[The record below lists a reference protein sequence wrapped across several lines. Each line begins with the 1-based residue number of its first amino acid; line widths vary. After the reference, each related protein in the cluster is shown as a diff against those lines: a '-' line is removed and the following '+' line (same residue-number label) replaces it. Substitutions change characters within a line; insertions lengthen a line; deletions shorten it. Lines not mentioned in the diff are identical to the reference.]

1 MLQPQRANCLSS
13 SGRVRLLSQN
23 ASRSSQQLILQFKK
37 QGEVPKMKPFLPV
50 FGFEPMNN
58 FELDNVQ
65 EVVLPLVVRSGVV
78 NRQTV
83 TNRIMKQENKI
94 KILNESNQTDKKR
107 QGSKLNEF
115 KMDLL
120 HKQRKQR
127 GNEQQNNFQRI
138 ENEHKKDNKRQEE
151 CNKQELKI
159 EELEMEGNKE
169 QMEKQHLQNEI
180 RINKEKQ
187 AEMIRNDHEN
197 NENLTEQEEQ
207 EHKYDQISPNKQKE
221 HEQDDTGMNQPKNN
235 KQTNKQNKTA
245 ENLTLSTHNEQPTE
259 ITEKVDQNENDVDF
273 DKLLS
278 FSHPLK
284 ITKTKPKD
292 YAYKETV
299 FDFAKERQSAKYLM
313 GWQRVIRIGGIK
325 IKDWERI
332 NGKKMMLLDAQ
343 TTQTK

>member
-37 QGEVPKMKPFLPV
+37 QGEVPKVKPFLPV

-65 EVVLPLVVRSGVV
+65 EVNLPLVVRSGVV

-94 KILNESNQTDKKR
+94 KILNESNQTDKNR
-107 QGSKLNEF
+107 QGIKYDEL
-115 KMDLL
+115 KMDQQ
-120 HKQRKQR
+120 HKQRKQ
-127 GNEQQNNFQRI
+127 GVNEEGKQKNNFQRI
-138 ENEHKKDNKRQEE
+138 ENEQRMDKKRQEE
-151 CNKQELKI
+151 GNKQELKI

-169 QMEKQHLQNEI
+169 LMDKKDGI
-180 RINKEKQ
+180 RTNKEC
-187 AEMIRNDHEN
+187 ESERIRNDHDN
-197 NENLTEQEEQ
+197 NEDQTEYEEQ
-207 EHKYDQISPNKQKE
+207 EANQNQIRPNKQKE

-235 KQTNKQNKTA
+235 KQSNKKNKTT
-245 ENLTLSTHNEQPTE
+245 ENITLSMHNEQPTE
-259 ITEKVDQNENDVDF
+259 MTEIVDENENDVDF

-332 NGKKMMLLDAQ
+332 NGKKMVLLDAQ

>member
-37 QGEVPKMKPFLPV
+37 QDVPKVKPFLPV

-58 FELDNVQ
+58 FELLNVQ
-65 EVVLPLVVRSGVV
+65 EVVLPLVVRSG
-78 NRQTV
+78 RQTV
-83 TNRIMKQENKI
+83 TSRMTQMNKI
-94 KILNESNQTDKKR
+94 RTRNESNQTDNKR
-107 QGSKLNEF
+107 QQKEVQREV
-115 KMDLL
+115 KVDQQ
-120 HKQRKQR
+120 HKQHKQE
-127 GNEQQNNFQRI
+127 GNEGKQQNNCQRI
-138 ENEHKKDNKRQEE
+138 ESEQKKDNKKQEG
-151 CNKQELKI
+151 NNQELKV
-159 EELEMEGNKE
+159 EELEIDKE
-169 QMEKQHLQNEI
+169 QMDTQNGI
-180 RINKEKQ
+180 RTNKEGKS
-187 AEMIRNDHEN
+187 ERIRNDHEN
-197 NENLTEQEEQ
+197 NENQTQYEEQ
-207 EHKYDQISPNKQKE
+207 EDEEYNQDQIKPNKHKLK
-221 HEQDDTGMNQPKNN
+221 HTGTNQPENIKQMNKKNN
-235 KQTNKQNKTA
+235 IN
-245 ENLTLSTHNEQPTE
+245 ENLILTTHNEQPTE
-259 ITEKVDQNENDVDF
+259 MTEKVDENENDVDF

-284 ITKTKPKD
+284 ITKTKHKD

-332 NGKKMMLLDAQ
+332 NGKKMMLLDTQ